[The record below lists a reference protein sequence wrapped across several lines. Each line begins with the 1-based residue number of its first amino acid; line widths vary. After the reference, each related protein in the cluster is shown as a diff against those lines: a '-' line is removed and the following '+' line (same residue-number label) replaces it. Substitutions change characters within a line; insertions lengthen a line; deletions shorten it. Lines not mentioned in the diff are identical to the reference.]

1 MVFFEAVDKA
11 ILEDGFVV
19 TTVRYANCGGAKTY
33 HLYKET
39 AAFVKDLNEY
49 RPKTSITVHTAKC
62 FDYIGPS
69 NEHAHSIAADRLK
82 RAHKDDNDDGI
93 DLILINSE
101 QNELDDSHYQFIDNH
116 EDLQAWFERSQGQQV
131 AFGQMIFWEDNSPI
145 VFTGYVPDKDG
156 IIRTGAY

>member
-116 EDLQAWFERSQGQQV
+116 EDLQAWFERILHLQLRSPPG
-131 AFGQMIFWEDNSPI
+131 AGDNPYPI
-145 VFTGYVPDKDG
+145 GPSAAPSNG
-156 IIRTGAY
+156 MPQS